1 MEGFAIFGG
10 FVGFCFAVFMLVMI
24 IKLDVEMADIAEMK
38 GYDRKS
44 AFVYCFFFSILG
56 FIYVLA
62 LPNKKEKQIV
72 VKETNNAVETGE
84 LPEI

>member
-10 FVGFCFAVFMLVMI
+10 FVGFIFAIFMLVMI

-62 LPNKKEKQIV
+62 LPNKNEKQV
-72 VKETNNAVETGE
+72 VIKETNKTIDTDE